1 LVEKVKRASTLS
13 EPFWRDVAPIP
24 VVAPQFLTTNI
35 SLAKQLGFS
44 DDFFAQSET
53 LAALAGNAPFQDQSP
68 VALAY
73 AAHQFG
79 NWVPLLG
86 DGRAHLIATVQ
97 TPHNETFEL
106 QLKGSGP
113 TPFSRN
119 GDGRATLAAMLREHI
134 VSEAMAGLRIPTTC
148 SLAIVATG
156 EEVYRRRREPGAV
169 LTRVAKSHV
178 RVGSFQFAAAHLG
191 KDGIAELANHE
202 IARSYPELAGNP
214 DRFVLFLRGAIAR
227 QATLIAKWMSVG
239 FIHGVMNT
247 DNMAISGE
255 TIDYGP
261 CAFMDAFH
269 PKKTFSSI
277 DQFGRYAWDQQ
288 STIALWNLTRFA
300 ECLLPLLDDDKDKSI
315 TIATAELENFNPQ
328 FEVEFESSMI
338 KKFGITT
345 TSQTDGEFVATQL
358 RHMME
363 GQADFTLVFRH
374 LTKIAEGGSS
384 KQFEELFNNPASAQ
398 AFLKSWHDRLGDTSP
413 DVAQM
418 QDVNPIYIARNHQV
432 EAALSEAEN
441 GNMTRFNT
449 LCALL
454 RTPFTEHPTAGG
466 FELAP
471 LPDEEVSQTFC
482 GT

>member
-1 LVEKVKRASTLS
+1 VKRASTLS
-13 EPFWRDVAPIP
+13 ELFWRDVAP
-24 VVAPQFLTTNI
+24 VAVAAPQFVATNVA
-35 SLAKQLGFS
+35 LAKQLGFS

-53 LAALAGNAPFQDQSP
+53 LAALAGNAPFQNQSP

-97 TPHNETFEL
+97 TPAGETYEL

-119 GDGRATLAAMLREHI
+119 GDGRATLSAMLREYI
-134 VSEAMAGLRIPTTC
+134 VSEAMAGLAIPTAR
-148 SLAIVATG
+148 SLAVATTG
-156 EEVYRRRREPGAV
+156 EDVYRRRAEPGAV

-214 DRFVLFLRGAIAR
+214 DRFVMFLRGAIAR

-315 TIATAELENFNPQ
+315 AIATAVLENFNPL
-328 FEVEFESSMI
+328 FEVAFESSMM

-345 TSQTDGEFVATQL
+345 TSQTDGEFIATQL

-363 GQADFTLVFRH
+363 GQADFTLIFRH
-374 LTKIAEGGSS
+374 LTTIAAGGPS
-384 KQFEELFNNPASAQ
+384 KQFEELFNNPTSTQLFLQ
-398 AFLKSWHDRLGDTSP
+398 AWHEKLGDTPP
-413 DVAQM
+413 DVGHM
-418 QDVNPIYIARNHQV
+418 QDVNPVYIARNHQV
-432 EAALSEAEN
+432 ELALSEAEH

-454 RTPFTEHPTAGG
+454 RAPFTEQPTAGG

-471 LPDEEVSQTFC
+471 LPGEEVSQTFC